1 MVKNAYLKYGC
12 PRPHAAISF
21 QWSGHFII
29 FLGLLQK
36 QEREKHHCVL
46 PQFLQIGM
54 AKGVRLKSVLSCSI
68 CHCAINYS
76 QEVVV

>member
-12 PRPHAAISF
+12 PWPHAAISS

-54 AKGVRLKSVLSCSI
+54 AEGVRLKSVGSCSI
-68 CHCAINYS
+68 LSLRNKLLPEA
-76 QEVVV
+76 VV